1 MSSTVDKTTDL
12 SSFFGKVKCTAL
24 PPNLLFHP
32 VLPYR
37 YASKLTFPLCKTYVE
52 QFKPPN
58 STMRSQKTISS
69 TTPKT
74 PKEIHA
80 SFPSSGRM
88 PFTATPNYTS
98 SQRQLLERN
107 IAYNKHV
114 LEPGTFVIYAYEY
127 ERCHSL
133 RLQTLQVLNASYSKG
148 ISRTTSTCWSQTLS

>member
-12 SSFFGKVKCTAL
+12 SSFFGEVKCTAL

-58 STMRSQKTISS
+58 STMRSQKTICF

-88 PFTATPNYTS
+88 SFTATPNYTS

-114 LEPGTFVIYAYEY
+114 LEPDTFVIYAYEY
-127 ERCHSL
+127 ERWSNQNQTNL
-133 RLQTLQVLNASYSKG
+133 SGLIDTFPDPLQNVVLQSKA
-148 ISRTTSTCWSQTLS
+148 